1 MTEFKLKI
9 LTPEG
14 VVYDVM
20 AESVIVRTTVG
31 DKGIL
36 AKHEPY
42 VAALTIG
49 QAKIRINGA
58 VRIGAVSS
66 GIVEV
71 TKDLTTI
78 LAQSFEWSD
87 EIDVDRAEKAKAD
100 LEKADDMD
108 AIKKVMEEL
117 SKVSDPVMT
126 KLYQANAAEN
136 PQGTEGTD
144 GPVAG
149 DPDDIK

>member
-14 VVYDVM
+14 VVYDGM

-87 EIDVDRAEKAKAD
+87 EIDVDRAEKARALAEERMEQYKNDHRSLDIAEYK
-100 LEKADDMD
+100 LKR
-108 AIKKVMEEL
+108 AINRIN
-117 SKVSDPVMT
+117 T
-126 KLYQANAAEN
+126 ANIKL
-136 PQGTEGTD
+136 
-144 GPVAG
+144 
-149 DPDDIK
+149 

>member
-14 VVYDVM
+14 VVYDGM

-66 GIVEV
+66 CIVEV

-87 EIDVDRAEKAKAD
+87 EIDVDRAEKAKA
-100 LEKADDMD
+100 LAEERMEQYKDDQRSLD
-108 AIKKVMEEL
+108 IAEYKLKRAINRI
-117 SKVSDPVMT
+117 T
-126 KLYQANAAEN
+126 TANIKL
-136 PQGTEGTD
+136 
-144 GPVAG
+144 
-149 DPDDIK
+149 

>member
-14 VVYDVM
+14 VVYAGM

-36 AKHEPY
+36 AKPY

-49 QAKIRINGA
+49 QAKIRINGT

-71 TKDLTTI
+71 TKDQTSI
-78 LAQSFEWSD
+78 LAQSFEWAD
-87 EIDVDRAEKAKAD
+87 EIDVDRAEKAKA
-100 LEKADDMD
+100 LAQERMQQYKDDQRALD
-108 AIKKVMEEL
+108 IAEYKLKRAINRIN
-117 SKVSDPVMT
+117 T
-126 KLYQANAAEN
+126 ANFKL
-136 PQGTEGTD
+136 
-144 GPVAG
+144 
-149 DPDDIK
+149 

>member
-14 VVYDVM
+14 VVYDGM

-49 QAKIRINGA
+49 QAKIRINGT

-71 TKDLTTI
+71 TKELTTI

-87 EIDVDRAEKAKAD
+87 EIDVDRAEKAKA
-100 LEKADDMD
+100 LAEERMEQYKDDQRSLD
-108 AIKKVMEEL
+108 IAEYKLKRAINRIN
-117 SKVSDPVMT
+117 T
-126 KLYQANAAEN
+126 ANIKL
-136 PQGTEGTD
+136 
-144 GPVAG
+144 
-149 DPDDIK
+149 

>member
-14 VVYDVM
+14 VVYDGM

-78 LAQSFEWSD
+78 LAQSFEWSN
-87 EIDVDRAEKAKAD
+87 EIDVDRAEKARALAEERMEQYK
-100 LEKADDMD
+100 DDQRSLD
-108 AIKKVMEEL
+108 IAEYKLKRAINRIN
-117 SKVSDPVMT
+117 T
-126 KLYQANAAEN
+126 ANIKL
-136 PQGTEGTD
+136 
-144 GPVAG
+144 
-149 DPDDIK
+149 

>member
-14 VVYDVM
+14 VVYDGM

-49 QAKIRINGA
+49 QAKIRLNGA

-71 TKDLTTI
+71 TKELTTI

-87 EIDVDRAEKAKAD
+87 EIDVDRAEKAKA
-100 LEKADDMD
+100 LAEERMEQYKDDQRSLD
-108 AIKKVMEEL
+108 IAEYKLKRAINRIN
-117 SKVSDPVMT
+117 T
-126 KLYQANAAEN
+126 ANIKL
-136 PQGTEGTD
+136 
-144 GPVAG
+144 
-149 DPDDIK
+149 

>member
-14 VVYDVM
+14 VVYDGM

-42 VAALTIG
+42 VAPLTIG

-58 VRIGAVSS
+58 VRIGAVSA

-87 EIDVDRAEKAKAD
+87 EIDVDRAEKAKA
-100 LEKADDMD
+100 LAEERMEQYKDDQRSLD
-108 AIKKVMEEL
+108 IAEYKLKRAINRIN
-117 SKVSDPVMT
+117 T
-126 KLYQANAAEN
+126 ANIKL
-136 PQGTEGTD
+136 
-144 GPVAG
+144 
-149 DPDDIK
+149 

>member
-14 VVYDVM
+14 VVYDGM
-20 AESVIVRTTVG
+20 AESVIVRTTG

-49 QAKIRINGA
+49 QAKIRINGT

-71 TKDLTTI
+71 TKDQTSI
-78 LAQSFEWSD
+78 LAQSFEWAD
-87 EIDVDRAEKAKAD
+87 EIDVERAEKAKALAEERMQQYKED
-100 LEKADDMD
+100 QRALDIAEYKLKR
-108 AIKKVMEEL
+108 AINRIN
-117 SKVSDPVMT
+117 T
-126 KLYQANAAEN
+126 ANFKL
-136 PQGTEGTD
+136 
-144 GPVAG
+144 
-149 DPDDIK
+149 

>member
-14 VVYDVM
+14 VVYDGM

-87 EIDVDRAEKAKAD
+87 EIDVDRAEKARAIAEERMEQYK
-100 LEKADDMD
+100 DDQRSLD
-108 AIKKVMEEL
+108 IAEYKLKRAINRIN
-117 SKVSDPVMT
+117 T
-126 KLYQANAAEN
+126 ANIKL
-136 PQGTEGTD
+136 
-144 GPVAG
+144 
-149 DPDDIK
+149 